1 MSFSHELEDSFFFFL
16 FAQMIIFII
25 TILNDCA
32 FVEINAFP
40 FVVAFVVRKCYERGQ
55 NLYANNFDTMIR
67 SVPDNQR

>member
-1 MSFSHELEDSFFFFL
+1 
-16 FAQMIIFII
+16 MIIFII